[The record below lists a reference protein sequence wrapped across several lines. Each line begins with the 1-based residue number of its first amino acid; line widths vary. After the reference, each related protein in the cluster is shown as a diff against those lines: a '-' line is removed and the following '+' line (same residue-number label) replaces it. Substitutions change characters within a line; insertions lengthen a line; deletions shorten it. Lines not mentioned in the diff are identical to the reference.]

1 MTPFFLL
8 FLAYVLGATPSSLWV
23 GRVFHGVDLRREG
36 SGNLGATNA
45 FRVLGWQAALPVMLA
60 DVLKG
65 FVPVALFPNF
75 AGTDSPA
82 WLLAFG
88 AAAILGHVFSFWVGF
103 RGGKGVATSAGVF
116 LALAPWA
123 LLIGF
128 GVWLG
133 LVLLTRIVSVGSI
146 AAALVLPLAVLLT
159 PSAGGDGVVIF
170 AVLLGLFVIWAHRSN
185 LRRLV
190 KGTEARIGESH
201 GGRPTTPSSRAPEP
215 RRREPDD
222 EDDRSSDTT
231 GAIR

>member
-1 MTPFFLL
+1 MTPVLFL

-23 GRVFHGVDLRREG
+23 GRLFHGVDLRGEG

-65 FVPVALFPNF
+65 FVPVALFPTL
-75 AGTDSPA
+75 AGTESPG

-123 LLIGF
+123 LLVGF
-128 GVWLG
+128 SVWLG

-146 AAALVLPLAVLLT
+146 AAALVLPVAVLLT
-159 PSAGGDGVVIF
+159 PSAGGDAVVVF
-170 AVLLGLFVIWAHRSN
+170 SVLLGIFVVWAHRSN
-185 LRRLV
+185 LRRLLR
-190 KGTEARIGESH
+190 GEERRIGQEPRRTST
-201 GGRPTTPSSRAPEP
+201 RAARRAPEAEGP
-215 RRREPDD
+215 EPDGP
-222 EDDRSSDTT
+222 DDRSSDTR